1 MSKNGESAGSVN
13 ASIAAKSG
21 RRTPHKETEL
31 FEERARL
38 QEQGEVLW
46 GLLRESLA
54 KLCSNLNL
62 EYGREVVATHMASTG
77 DMMVRLAIA
86 DSVSKLNVIFDAA
99 SLSCALK
106 WFYSGP
112 AARASQD
119 GRCRVYVYHGK
130 AAFQAN
136 ATAYTPEAIA
146 RQMFDGLLSE

>member
-1 MSKNGESAGSVN
+1 MSNNGGSAGSVN

-21 RRTPHKETEL
+21 NQSPHKETDL
-31 FEERARL
+31 FEKRARL
-38 QEQGEVLW
+38 QEQATVLW
-46 GLLRESLA
+46 NRLRESLA
-54 KLCSNLNL
+54 KLCSDLNV
-62 EYGREVVATHMASTG
+62 EYGREVITTHMASAG

-86 DSVSKLNVIFDAA
+86 DSVSKLNATFDAA

-119 GRCRVYVYHGK
+119 GRCRVYIYNDK
-130 AAFQAN
+130 AAFQTN